1 MGSTSCRR
9 RGDRIIWTAGSMSPV
24 ASRLVTSALT
34 VALLWGVGG
43 AAVGAVLA
51 TVVTPR
57 LLNHEPPP
65 SRTPLLA
72 GCAAATGLALALL
85 AARFVGIELLAFS
98 CVAAIGIAA
107 SAIDLIEQRLPS
119 QLLLPCY
126 ALLIGLLLI
135 EAVRT
140 AAPGSFTRAISAGG
154 TVAGVYLA
162 VALASRGGLGAGDV
176 KLGGLLGIALGWQGW
191 PVVLAGTL
199 LAWTAAAT
207 TVLIRQRASS
217 VADAT
222 IPMGPFLVIGAVL
235 ALTTVS

>member
-1 MGSTSCRR
+1 M
-9 RGDRIIWTAGSMSPV
+9 
-24 ASRLVTSALT
+24 TSALT

-43 AAVGAVLA
+43 AAAGAVVA
-51 TVVTPR
+51 AVVTPR

-65 SRTPLLA
+65 SRTRLLA

-107 SAIDLIEQRLPS
+107 SAIDLIERRLPS
-119 QLLLPCY
+119 QVLLPCY
-126 ALLIGLLLI
+126 TLLIGLLLI

-140 AAPGSFTRAISAGG
+140 AAPGSFTRAVSAGSA
-154 TVAGVYLA
+154 VAGVYLA

-191 PVVLAGTL
+191 PVVLAGIL

-207 TVLIRQRASS
+207 TVLIRRRASS